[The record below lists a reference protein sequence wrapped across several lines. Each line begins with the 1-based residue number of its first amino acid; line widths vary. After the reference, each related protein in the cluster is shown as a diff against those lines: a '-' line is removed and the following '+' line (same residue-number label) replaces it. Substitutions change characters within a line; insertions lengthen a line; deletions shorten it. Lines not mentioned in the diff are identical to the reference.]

1 MAKCKNCQRRMLNYS
16 INYANIQYTIS
27 LCWRPQCN
35 GYFEMLPDIDTPL
48 TDAIAKDANV
58 ILDLLAQ
65 KSLKP
70 IL

>member
-1 MAKCKNCQRRMLNYS
+1 MLNYS
-16 INYANIQYTIS
+16 INYANIQYVVS

-35 GYFEMLPDIDTPL
+35 GYFEMFPDIHTPL
-48 TDAIAKDANV
+48 TDAISDDPKV

-65 KSLKP
+65 KTLKP